1 MNPIKNF
8 DREYTYVPDVKS
20 SFEKKKYAEWLKENG
35 KDSGTSYAAALTAAR
50 TKLQQSLP
58 TYGAVAERVNSIGLS
73 KAGYSEYL
81 KSAAENAYK
90 RSVKEATDK
99 RDAIDTENEAA
110 YRSYSE
116 AYDKD
121 QAEKLRR
128 VISTLAATDKL
139 DYGAMLKLGVES
151 GLSEKNAK
159 AAAKAGYES
168 VLSKLRRIALSTVEE
183 NGHDFEDAY
192 NYGISLGL
200 PEDEAL
206 YLAAYAESVHYSN
219 VNDDYLSNL
228 K

>member
-1 MNPIKNF
+1 M
-8 DREYTYVPDVKS
+8 
-20 SFEKKKYAEWLKENG
+20 
-35 KDSGTSYAAALTAAR
+35 
-50 TKLQQSLP
+50 
-58 TYGAVAERVNSIGLS
+58 
-73 KAGYSEYL
+73 
-81 KSAAENAYK
+81 
-90 RSVKEATDK
+90 
-99 RDAIDTENEAA
+99 
-110 YRSYSE
+110 
-116 AYDKD
+116 
-121 QAEKLRR
+121 
-128 VISTLAATDKL
+128 ISTLAATDKL